1 VGLHS
6 AHAGTSVRGGCQL
19 DHCDSPGHGS
29 RSTMHHQPVGVIW
42 RWGQVSAPG
51 GDDVVDRV
59 IVITGAGRGIGRGI
73 AHHLARS
80 GATIVVGELVPRR
93 LGRIVDELSRIGG
106 PYLGEPCD
114 VRSKQDIEALIAKTV
129 DRFGRIDGL
138 VSNAVSYK
146 GPQPLAEISD
156 EVMDGVYLSGV
167 KAALWG
173 MQAVYPHM
181 AAAGWGRIVNVGS
194 SAGIV
199 GLPGF
204 GAYAA
209 AKEAIRGL
217 TRTAAREWAAD
228 GIIVN
233 CYCPASYE
241 ERPTAEVSPYL
252 AAADARFRY
261 QHPSG
266 RVGDAELDI
275 GPVVRFLCSDAC
287 RYLTGETLMVDGG
300 AYISA

>member
-1 VGLHS
+1 MARIIS
-6 AHAGTSVRGGCQL
+6 EL
-19 DHCDSPGHGS
+19 D
-29 RSTMHHQPVGVIW
+29 
-42 RWGQVSAPG
+42 A
-51 GDDVVDRV
+51 
-59 IVITGAGRGIGRGI
+59 
-73 AHHLARS
+73 
-80 GATIVVGELVPRR
+80 
-93 LGRIVDELSRIGG
+93 IGG
-106 PYLGEPCD
+106 PHLGELCD
-114 VRSKQDIEALIAKTV
+114 VRSKEEIGSLVTRAFEH
-129 DRFGRIDGL
+129 FGRIDGL
-138 VSNAVSYK
+138 VNNAVSYR
-146 GPQPLAEISD
+146 GPEPLAEVSD
-156 EVMDGVYLSGV
+156 ESMDGVYLSGV

-241 ERPTAEVSPYL
+241 EPTGEVSPYL
-252 AAADARFRY
+252 AAADARFRH

-266 RVGDAELDI
+266 RIGDAELDI
-275 GPVVRFLCSDAC
+275 GPVVRFLCSDSC

-300 AYISA
+300 AYITA

>member
-1 VGLHS
+1 M
-6 AHAGTSVRGGCQL
+6 TS
-19 DHCDSPGHGS
+19 
-29 RSTMHHQPVGVIW
+29 
-42 RWGQVSAPG
+42 PG
-51 GDDVVDRV
+51 GDDVAGRV
-59 IVITGAGRGIGRGI
+59 IIVTGAGRGIGRGI

-80 GATIVVGELVPRR
+80 GATVVVGELVARR
-93 LGRIVDELSRIGG
+93 LSRILTELSEIGG
-106 PYLGEPCD
+106 PHLGESCD
-114 VRSKQDIEALIAKTV
+114 VRVKEDIDGLVTKAL

-138 VSNAVSYK
+138 VNNAVTYR
-146 GPQPLAEISD
+146 GPEPLAEISD
-156 EVMDGVYLSGV
+156 EAMDGVYLSGV

-173 MQAVYPHM
+173 MQSVYPHM
-181 AAAGWGRIVNVGS
+181 ARAGWGRIVNVGS

-228 GIIVN
+228 GIVVN

-241 ERPTAEVSPYL
+241 ERSTTEVSPYL

-266 RVGDAELDI
+266 RIGDAELDI

>member
-1 VGLHS
+1 
-6 AHAGTSVRGGCQL
+6 
-19 DHCDSPGHGS
+19 
-29 RSTMHHQPVGVIW
+29 VIP
-42 RWGQVSAPG
+42 AT
-51 GDDVVDRV
+51 GDDVVDKV
-59 IVITGAGRGIGRGI
+59 IIITGAGRGIGRGI
-73 AHHLARS
+73 AHHLARA
-80 GATIVVGELVPRR
+80 GAIIVVGELVRSR
-93 LGRIVDELSRIGG
+93 LARIDTELSAIGGTHLGR
-106 PYLGEPCD
+106 PCD
-114 VRSKQDIEALIAKTV
+114 VRVKADIDALVLGAV
-129 DRFGRIDGL
+129 DQFGRVDGL
-138 VSNAVSYK
+138 VNNAVSYR
-146 GPQPLAEISD
+146 GPEPLAEIS
-156 EVMDGVYLSGV
+156 EEAMDGVYLSGV

-217 TRTAAREWAAD
+217 TRTAAREWAGD

-241 ERPTAEVSPYL
+241 DPQMAEVNPFL
-252 AAADARFRY
+252 AAADERFRH

-266 RVGDAELDI
+266 RIGDAELDI